1 MLQKE
6 FAHDV
11 EDVVYFIGQG
21 KICQAKVCEV
31 RFVRKHVKA
40 NHRGAISYHS
50 ENFEVYRLYINDRE
64 GDVTN
69 VLANHG
75 YCDGNFAMTSWFT
88 ADELF
93 ESVED
98 ALIHLRTNVEML
110 PKDQTL
116 NITNI
121 NNSF

>member
-31 RFVRKHVKA
+31 RFVRKHVKS
-40 NHRGAISYHS
+40 NNRGATSYYS
-50 ENFEVYRLYINDRE
+50 KNFEVYRLYINDRE

-75 YCDGNFAMTSWFT
+75 YCDGNFAMTWWFT

-93 ESVED
+93 DSVED
-98 ALIHLRTNVEML
+98 ALIYLRTNVKML
-110 PKDQTL
+110 PYQK
-116 NITNI
+116 
-121 NNSF
+121 